1 MNEFYEEVLGKEANS
16 FLILLSGQALVILI
30 LGTMMRLFGKP
41 KQPPS
46 PADAIQRLRE
56 TLDLLEKRE
65 KYLEKKI
72 EYEVTLA
79 KKNAKS
85 NKRGTLNRKSSS

>member
-1 MNEFYEEVLGKEANS
+1 
-16 FLILLSGQALVILI
+16 
-30 LGTMMRLFGKP
+30 MRLFGKP

-72 EYEVTLA
+72 DSELALA

-85 NKRGTLNRKSSS
+85 NKRGTLNQKTLFSNFSRLFSMNYLQPSSSLNYNRLSIF